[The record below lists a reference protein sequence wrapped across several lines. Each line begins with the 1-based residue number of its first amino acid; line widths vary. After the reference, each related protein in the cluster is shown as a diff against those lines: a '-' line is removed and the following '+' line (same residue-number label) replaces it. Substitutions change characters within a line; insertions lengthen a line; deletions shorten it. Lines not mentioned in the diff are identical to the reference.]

1 MNDQLLIKY
10 LLNEVDEREAAAVKK
25 WLSEHPDHAAQ
36 YQQIQWLWETSGKL
50 NLSSDLDENA
60 AWDRFVLRRDKEAR
74 EKSLYRQQQAFPV
87 WMKIAAVITLVFAV
101 GWAVLS
107 FLPHTG
113 KALFSDVRLASA
125 SDVKQE
131 VLLDGSR
138 VTLNKHSS
146 VTYSQKL
153 LGNQR
158 LLNMTAG
165 EAYFEVVPNAG
176 KPFVIDAKEVTIT
189 VLGTAFNVKKSE
201 SGTTVVVD
209 SGVVEVSSEAEQV
222 VLNAYE
228 KAFIDGQTGQIEKSI
243 QDNVLFRYYVT
254 KKFVAEDLPLSE
266 LVGALNLAYDS
277 AIEIASP
284 ETAELS
290 ITTTLEYGSLEK
302 NLEVIQETL
311 GLRVTR
317 NGDKII
323 LE

>member
-10 LLNEVDEREAAAVKK
+10 LLDEVDEREAAAVKK

-50 NLSSDLDENA
+50 NLSSELDENA
-60 AWDRFVLRRDKEAR
+60 AWDRFVLRRDKESHK
-74 EKSLYRQQQAFPV
+74 KSLYRQQQAFSV

-113 KALFSDVRLASA
+113 KALFSEVRLASA
-125 SDVKQE
+125 SGVKQE

-165 EAYFEVVPNAG
+165 EAYFEVAPNAG
-176 KPFVIDAKEVTIT
+176 KPFVIDAQEVTIT

-201 SGTTVVVD
+201 SGTTVIVD
-209 SGVVEVSSEAEQV
+209 SGMVEVSSGAEQV
-222 VLNAYE
+222 VLNTHE
-228 KAFIDGQTGQIEKSI
+228 KAFIDGQTGHIEKSI
-243 QDNVLFRYYVT
+243 QDNELFRYYVT
-254 KKFVAEDLPLSE
+254 NKFVAENLPLSE

-277 AIEIASP
+277 TIEIASP

-311 GLRVTR
+311 GLRVTSS
-317 NGDKII
+317 GDRIV